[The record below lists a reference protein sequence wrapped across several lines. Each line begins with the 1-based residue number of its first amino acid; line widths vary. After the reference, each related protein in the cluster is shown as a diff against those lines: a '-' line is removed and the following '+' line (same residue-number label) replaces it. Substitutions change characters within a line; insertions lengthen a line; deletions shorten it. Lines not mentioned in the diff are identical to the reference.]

1 MPNTYAS
8 SESSRR
14 VERCSSRLNAGCA
27 GRAALTLRLKVDSPS
42 ERCRILRTMIG
53 EFVMAAST
61 NACWQAALVPVDW
74 CRVAPQIHSM
84 KQSVMEIRTAG
95 RQKCAL
101 VEVATD
107 RSAVLEH
114 A

>member
-1 MPNTYAS
+1 MPNTYAT

-27 GRAALTLRLKVDSPS
+27 GKAALTLRLKVDSPS

-74 CRVAPQIHSM
+74 CKVAPEIHSM
-84 KQSVMEIRTAG
+84 KKSVSTF
-95 RQKCAL
+95 
-101 VEVATD
+101 ATSSSS
-107 RSAVLEH
+107 SAATIDE
-114 A
+114 AA